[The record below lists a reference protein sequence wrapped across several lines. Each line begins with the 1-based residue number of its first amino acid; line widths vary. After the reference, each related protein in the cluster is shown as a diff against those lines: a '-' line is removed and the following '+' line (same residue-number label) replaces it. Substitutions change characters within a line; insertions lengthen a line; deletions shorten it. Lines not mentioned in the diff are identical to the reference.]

1 MVTIP
6 TKTLNSGYTIP
17 VLGLGTW
24 LSQAGEVGKAVEY
37 AIKNGYR
44 HIDCAYA
51 YLNQKEVGEA
61 LSRVFA
67 EKIVQ
72 VSAVFGFWK
81 IASSKIFVNPRKS
94 LVSLS
99 YAIPVSFFFWLER
112 CCLASNA

>member
-1 MVTIP
+1 MVTVP
-6 TKTLNSGYTIP
+6 TKTLNSGYTVP

-24 LSQAGEVGKAVEY
+24 LSQPGEVGKAVEY

-51 YLNQKEVGEA
+51 YMNQKEVGEA

-72 VSAVFGFWK
+72 VSV
-81 IASSKIFVNPRKS
+81 
-94 LVSLS
+94 
-99 YAIPVSFFFWLER
+99 
-112 CCLASNA
+112 